1 MWRAAKATRTVL
13 DDVDADVVVGFGG
26 YVSVPAYLAA
36 WRRKTP
42 TIIHEVNVPPGVAN
56 KMGMRF
62 TDHVAVGF
70 PYQVEQVESLRTAR
84 VTGVP
89 LRTSITSLD
98 RAGAQRD
105 ARIKLGLHPDLPTLF
120 VFGASQGARSINL
133 AMAGAAKALTASG
146 IQVLHIMGA
155 RNEPVEI
162 PPDLPAPY
170 VTLKFLEA
178 MELGYAAGDLA
189 LCRGGAMTCAETAAV
204 GMPAIYVPLPYGNGE
219 QRRNALPVVEAGG
232 GILVDDSEL
241 SPDWIERTIIPL
253 AHDRPRLAGMSA
265 AAASYGRRDGDE
277 ALRTFLYEVV
287 GRVSDELSAEEL
299 GTVHFIG
306 IGGVGMCGL
315 ARLFAT
321 RGIPVTGSELR
332 EWPQLAGLRALG
344 ATIHMSHDAANLDG
358 VDTVVYSTAIPKDH
372 LEIVEAR
379 SRGLRVLHR
388 SEALAAAM
396 VGRRAIAVAGTHG
409 KTTTTSM
416 MTVALQHAG
425 LDPSFVIG
433 GEISEAG
440 SNGHHGSGSHFV
452 VEADES
458 DRSFLRYKPFVSIIT
473 NIDADHLNTYG
484 DMAGLAAAFE
494 EFCRQTDPAG
504 FVVTCADNPGTHELA
519 GKLRDQ
525 RADRL
530 HLWRGR
536 GRQPAAHRDHH
547 DRRRRSLPG
556 RAGRPLARRDQPAG
570 ARPVP
575 GAELGSG
582 PAHRDQAG
590 HRGVRIGGRV
600 AGRLPGR
607 ATPVR
612 TQGHGRRRA
621 GLRRVRVPPGVDG
634 GRAGDAAR
642 GGR

>member
-1 MWRAAKATRTVL
+1 MSGTVYYGAAAAAQRSSVRSVVLAGGGTGGHIYPLLAFADCLRRHDPSLRITCLGTPRGLENEIIPPRGYDLRHIPAYQLPRSVNMHLVRTPDRMWRAARATRTVL

-98 RAGAQRD
+98 RAAAQRD
-105 ARIKLGLHPDLPTLF
+105 ARLKLGLHPDLPTLF

-204 GMPAIYVPLPYGNGE
+204 GMPALYVPLPYGNGE
-219 QRRNALPVVEAGG
+219 QRRNALPVVQAGG

-287 GRVSDELSAEEL
+287 GE
-299 GTVHFIG
+299 
-306 IGGVGMCGL
+306 
-315 ARLFAT
+315 
-321 RGIPVTGSELR
+321 
-332 EWPQLAGLRALG
+332 
-344 ATIHMSHDAANLDG
+344 
-358 VDTVVYSTAIPKDH
+358 
-372 LEIVEAR
+372 
-379 SRGLRVLHR
+379 
-388 SEALAAAM
+388 
-396 VGRRAIAVAGTHG
+396 
-409 KTTTTSM
+409 
-416 MTVALQHAG
+416 
-425 LDPSFVIG
+425 
-433 GEISEAG
+433 
-440 SNGHHGSGSHFV
+440 
-452 VEADES
+452 
-458 DRSFLRYKPFVSIIT
+458 
-473 NIDADHLNTYG
+473 
-484 DMAGLAAAFE
+484 
-494 EFCRQTDPAG
+494 
-504 FVVTCADNPGTHELA
+504 
-519 GKLRDQ
+519 
-525 RADRL
+525 
-530 HLWRGR
+530 
-536 GRQPAAHRDHH
+536 
-547 DRRRRSLPG
+547 
-556 RAGRPLARRDQPAG
+556 
-570 ARPVP
+570 
-575 GAELGSG
+575 
-582 PAHRDQAG
+582 
-590 HRGVRIGGRV
+590 
-600 AGRLPGR
+600 
-607 ATPVR
+607 
-612 TQGHGRRRA
+612 
-621 GLRRVRVPPGVDG
+621 
-634 GRAGDAAR
+634 
-642 GGR
+642 

>member
-1 MWRAAKATRTVL
+1 MSGTVYYGAAAAAQRSSVRSVVLAGGGTGGHIYPLLAFADCLRRHDPSLRITCLGTPRGLENEIIPPRGYDLRHIPAYQLPRSVNMHLVRTPDRMWRAARATRTVL

-98 RAGAQRD
+98 RAAAQRD
-105 ARIKLGLHPDLPTLF
+105 ARLKLGLHPDLPTLF

-219 QRRNALPVVEAGG
+219 QRRNALPVVQAGG

-287 GRVSDELSAEEL
+287 GE
-299 GTVHFIG
+299 
-306 IGGVGMCGL
+306 
-315 ARLFAT
+315 
-321 RGIPVTGSELR
+321 
-332 EWPQLAGLRALG
+332 
-344 ATIHMSHDAANLDG
+344 
-358 VDTVVYSTAIPKDH
+358 
-372 LEIVEAR
+372 
-379 SRGLRVLHR
+379 
-388 SEALAAAM
+388 
-396 VGRRAIAVAGTHG
+396 
-409 KTTTTSM
+409 
-416 MTVALQHAG
+416 
-425 LDPSFVIG
+425 
-433 GEISEAG
+433 
-440 SNGHHGSGSHFV
+440 
-452 VEADES
+452 
-458 DRSFLRYKPFVSIIT
+458 
-473 NIDADHLNTYG
+473 
-484 DMAGLAAAFE
+484 
-494 EFCRQTDPAG
+494 
-504 FVVTCADNPGTHELA
+504 
-519 GKLRDQ
+519 
-525 RADRL
+525 
-530 HLWRGR
+530 
-536 GRQPAAHRDHH
+536 
-547 DRRRRSLPG
+547 
-556 RAGRPLARRDQPAG
+556 
-570 ARPVP
+570 
-575 GAELGSG
+575 
-582 PAHRDQAG
+582 
-590 HRGVRIGGRV
+590 
-600 AGRLPGR
+600 
-607 ATPVR
+607 
-612 TQGHGRRRA
+612 
-621 GLRRVRVPPGVDG
+621 
-634 GRAGDAAR
+634 
-642 GGR
+642 